1 MKKAL
6 WLDLILI
13 SLAVGLSSGS
23 YPESIG
29 DLPGERQQKQAQQI
43 DYQIVERSQSTIHAI
58 IIPHNSN
65 YSVIAA
71 VSPELKSIDNF
82 ASQHQAVAAI
92 NGGYFDPKNEKTT
105 SYITQQGKLV
115 ADPRTNERLIDNP
128 ALKPY
133 LGKILN
139 RTEFRR
145 YICGKTTRYDLTLHD
160 APIPSDCQLLDALGG
175 GPSLLPKD
183 TFVEEGFVAYSNGEI
198 IRDAIGSQGLNA
210 RSAVG
215 ITRDGDIVLAMVA
228 QKPESPG
235 NSGMSLPE
243 LAEFLST
250 LNVEKAMNL
259 DGGSSSSIFYQEQT
273 FYGKVD
279 AKGNQIQRPIKSALL
294 VLENKE

>member
-1 MKKAL
+1 VKKAL

-29 DLPGERQQKQAQQI
+29 DLPGEVQQI
-43 DYQIVERSQSTIHAI
+43 DYQIIERSQSTIHAI
-58 IIPHNSN
+58 IIPHDSN
-65 YSVIAA
+65 YSVIPA
-71 VSPELKSIDNF
+71 VSPELKPIDNF

-128 ALKPY
+128 DLKPY

-145 YICGKTTRYDLTLHD
+145 YLCGETTRYDITLHD
-160 APIPSDCQLLDALGG
+160 ASIPADCQLLDALGG

-183 TFVEEGFVAYSNGEI
+183 TSVEEGFIAYSNGKV

-228 QKPESPG
+228 QKPESAT
-235 NSGMSLPE
+235 NSGISLPE
-243 LAEFLST
+243 LAKFLST

-259 DGGSSSSIFYQEQT
+259 DGGSSSSIFYQDRT
-273 FYGKVD
+273 VYGKVD
-279 AKGNQIQRPIKSALL
+279 AEGNQIQRPIKSVLL
-294 VLENKE
+294 VSENK

>member
-29 DLPGERQQKQAQQI
+29 DLPGEVQQI
-43 DYQIVERSQSTIHAI
+43 DYQIIERSQNTIHAI
-58 IIPHNSN
+58 IIPHDSN
-65 YSVIAA
+65 YSVIPA
-71 VSPELKSIDNF
+71 VSPELKPIDNF

-105 SYITQQGKLV
+105 SYITQQGELV

-128 ALKPY
+128 DLKSY

-145 YICGKTTRYDLTLHD
+145 YICGETTRYDITLHD
-160 APIPSDCQLLDALGG
+160 ASVPADCQLLDALGG

-183 TFVEEGFVAYSNGEI
+183 TSVEEGFIAYSNGKV

-228 QKPESPG
+228 QKPESPS
-235 NSGMSLPE
+235 NSGMSLTQ
-243 LAEFLST
+243 LAEFLAT
-250 LNVEKAMNL
+250 LGVEKAMNL

-279 AKGNQIQRPIKSALL
+279 GEGKQIQRPIKSVLL
-294 VLENKE
+294 VSESK

>member
-29 DLPGERQQKQAQQI
+29 DLPGEVQQI
-43 DYQIVERSQSTIHAI
+43 DYQIIERSQSTIHAI
-58 IIPHNSN
+58 IIPHDSN
-65 YSVIAA
+65 YSVIPA
-71 VSPELKSIDNF
+71 VSPELKPIDNF

-128 ALKPY
+128 DLKPY

-145 YICGKTTRYDLTLHD
+145 YLCGETTRYDITLHN
-160 APIPSDCQLLDALGG
+160 ASIPSDCQLLDALGG

-183 TFVEEGFVAYSNGEI
+183 TSVEEGFIAYSNGKV

-215 ITRDGDIVLAMVA
+215 ITRNSDLVLVMVA
-228 QKPESPG
+228 QKPESAT
-235 NSGMSLPE
+235 NSGISLPE
-243 LAEFLST
+243 LAKFLST

-259 DGGSSSSIFYQEQT
+259 DGGSSSSIFYQDRT
-273 FYGKVD
+273 VYGKVD
-279 AKGNQIQRPIKSALL
+279 AEGNQIQRPIKSVLL
-294 VLENKE
+294 VSENK

>member
-1 MKKAL
+1 MKKTS

-13 SLAVGLSSGS
+13 SLAVGLSSNS
-23 YPESIG
+23 YSESIG
-29 DLPGERQQKQAQQI
+29 NLPNELPQI
-43 DYQIVERSQSTIHAI
+43 DYEIIEGSQSTIHAI
-58 IIPHNSN
+58 VIPHNSN
-65 YSVIAA
+65 YSVIPA
-71 VSPELKSIDNF
+71 VSSELKPIEHF
-82 ASQHQAVAAI
+82 ASEHQAVAAI

-128 ALKPY
+128 DLKPY

-145 YICGKTTRYDLTLHD
+145 YLCGETTRYDITFHD
-160 APIPSDCQLLDALGG
+160 APIPSECQLLDALGG

-183 TFVEEGFVAYSNGEI
+183 TSVEEGFVAYNNGEI

-215 ITRDGDIVLAMVA
+215 ITSNGDIVLAMVA
-228 QKPESPG
+228 QKPESPS
-235 NSGMSLPE
+235 NSGISLPE
-243 LAEFLST
+243 LAKFLST

-259 DGGSSSSIFYQEQT
+259 DGGSSSSLYYQEQT
-273 FYGKVD
+273 VYGKVD
-279 AKGNQIQRPIKSALL
+279 AEGNQIQRPIKSVLL
-294 VLENKE
+294 VSENKE

>member
-1 MKKAL
+1 MKKSS

-29 DLPGERQQKQAQQI
+29 DISGEVQQI
-43 DYQIVERSQSTIHAI
+43 DYQIIERSQSTIHAI
-58 IIPHNSN
+58 IIPHDSN
-65 YSVIAA
+65 YSVIPA
-71 VSPELKSIDNF
+71 VSPELKPIDNF

-105 SYITQQGKLV
+105 SYIIQQGKLV

-128 ALKPY
+128 DLKSY

-145 YICGKTTRYDLTLHD
+145 YLCGETTRYDITLHD
-160 APIPSDCQLLDALGG
+160 ASIPADCQLLDALGG

-183 TFVEEGFVAYSNGEI
+183 TSVEEGFIAYSDGKI
-198 IRDAIGSQGLNA
+198 IRDAIGSRGLNA

-215 ITRDGDIVLAMVA
+215 ITRDGDIILAMVA
-228 QKPESPG
+228 QKPESPS
-235 NSGMSLPE
+235 NSGMSLPQ
-243 LAEFLST
+243 LAEFLAT
-250 LNVEKAMNL
+250 LGVEKAMNL

-279 AKGNQIQRPIKSALL
+279 AEGKQIQRPIKSVLL
-294 VLENKE
+294 VSQSK

>member
-1 MKKAL
+1 VKKTS

-29 DLPGERQQKQAQQI
+29 DLPGVVQQQQTQQI
-43 DYQIVERSQSTIHAI
+43 DYQIIERSQSTIHAI
-58 IIPHNSN
+58 VIPHDSN
-65 YSVIAA
+65 YSVIPA
-71 VSPELKSIDNF
+71 VSPELKPIDNF

-128 ALKPY
+128 DLKPY

-145 YICGKTTRYDLTLHD
+145 YLCGETTRYDITLHD
-160 APIPSDCQLLDALGG
+160 ASIPADCQLLDALGG

-183 TFVEEGFVAYSNGEI
+183 TSVEEGFIAYSNGKV
-198 IRDAIGSQGLNA
+198 IRDAIGNQGLNA

-215 ITRDGDIVLAMVA
+215 ITRNGDLVLVMVA
-228 QKPESPG
+228 QKPESPS
-235 NSGMSLPE
+235 NSGISLPE
-243 LAEFLST
+243 LAEFLAT
-250 LNVEKAMNL
+250 LGVEKAMNL
-259 DGGSSSSIFYQEQT
+259 DGGSSSSLYYQDRT
-273 FYGKVD
+273 VYGKVD
-279 AKGNQIQRPIKSALL
+279 AEGKQIQRPIKSVLL
-294 VLENKE
+294 VSENK

>member
-1 MKKAL
+1 VKKTS

-29 DLPGERQQKQAQQI
+29 DLPGVVQQQQTQQI
-43 DYQIVERSQSTIHAI
+43 DYQIIERSQSTIHAI
-58 IIPHNSN
+58 VIPHDSN
-65 YSVIAA
+65 YSVIPA
-71 VSPELKSIDNF
+71 VSPELKPIDNF

-115 ADPRTNERLIDNP
+115 ADPRTNDRLIDNP
-128 ALKPY
+128 DLKPY

-145 YICGKTTRYDLTLHD
+145 YLCGETTRYDITLHD
-160 APIPSDCQLLDALGG
+160 ASIPADCQLLDALGG

-183 TFVEEGFVAYSNGEI
+183 TSVEEGFIAYSNGKV
-198 IRDAIGSQGLNA
+198 IRDAIGNQGLNA

-215 ITRDGDIVLAMVA
+215 ITRNGDLVLVMVA
-228 QKPESPG
+228 QKPESPS
-235 NSGMSLPE
+235 NSGISLPE
-243 LAEFLST
+243 LAEFLAT
-250 LNVEKAMNL
+250 LGVEKAMNL
-259 DGGSSSSIFYQEQT
+259 DGGSSSSLYYQDRT
-273 FYGKVD
+273 VYGKVD
-279 AKGNQIQRPIKSALL
+279 AEGKQIQRPIKSVLL
-294 VLENKE
+294 VSENK